1 MPSHRCGRGV
11 HRWCE
16 PELADRK
23 RGVAESAAASVWL
36 AAVVR
41 LGTASPEFASF
52 CLCHSTTRVPS
63 TLMYRRV
70 RLSGGSWSMVDVR
83 ILVTPLERLRGIHGA
98 DGSPVLLL
106 ARSIHT
112 LTLSDPISVAVLSL
126 DGMVVLS
133 TVMQPRRVLSATAR
147 HWFLEAVLD
156 TELPRSGMQV
166 AASTMPND
174 GRNTRPLRDTH
185 REPRRSL

>member
-1 MPSHRCGRGV
+1 MPSHRCRRGV
-11 HRWCE
+11 HRSCE
-16 PELADRK
+16 PELGDRK
-23 RGVAESAAASVWL
+23 SGVAESAAAGVGL

-52 CLCHSTTRVPS
+52 CLCHGATRVPG

-70 RLSGGSWSMVDVR
+70 RLTGGSWSLVDVCV
-83 ILVTPLERLRGIHGA
+83 LGTPLERLLGIRGA

-112 LTLSDPISVAVLSL
+112 FTLSCPISVAVLSC
-126 DGMVVLS
+126 DGLVISS
-133 TVMQPRRVLSATAR
+133 TVMQPRRVLGLGAR
-147 HWFLEAVLD
+147 RWILEAAPD
-156 TELPRSGMQV
+156 TELPRPGMRIV
-166 AASTMPND
+166 ASTMPDD

-185 REPRRSL
+185 RESWRPL